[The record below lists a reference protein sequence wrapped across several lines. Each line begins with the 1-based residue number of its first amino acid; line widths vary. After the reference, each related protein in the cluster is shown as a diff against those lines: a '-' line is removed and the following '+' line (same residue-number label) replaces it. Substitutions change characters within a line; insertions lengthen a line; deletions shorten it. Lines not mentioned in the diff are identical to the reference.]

1 MVSSS
6 KHAFLIMA
14 HRDDLVF
21 RTLVEML
28 DDTRNDLFIH
38 MDAKLGSYDPSAIE
52 AACSKAGGVFHLSP
66 RVDVAWGGYQQITV
80 ALGLLSLAVK
90 VSDERGVPFSYYHLL
105 SGQDLPIQTQ
115 DHIHEFFSRNKGK
128 EFVGFDS
135 PGFEYQDRVQLIH
148 PFRGVIGGKSDHRV
162 LDLLD
167 KLACQAQKLFKMKR
181 YRDIDFQKG
190 SEWWSISDSLA
201 HYVLE
206 RRGWVERVFD
216 KRTYIADEIW
226 MQTLVLGSP
235 FRQRLSHMEF
245 DDAESA
251 TMRHIDWKRGAPY
264 VWHTCDFDELVD
276 SPMLFARKFDAKVDS
291 KVVEMVQERYSC
303 DEHAI

>member
-28 DDTRNDLFIH
+28 DDMRNDLFIH
-38 MDAKLGSYDPSAIE
+38 MDAKLGSYDPSATE
-52 AACSKAGGVFHLSP
+52 AACSKAGVFHLSP

-90 VSDERGVPFSYYHLL
+90 VSDEMGVPFSYYHLL

-115 DHIHEFFSRNKGK
+115 DYIHKFFHQYEGK

-135 PGFEYQDRVQLIH
+135 PDFRYADRVQIAHL
-148 PFRGVIGGKSDHRV
+148 FRGKIGGRGSNRV
-162 LDLLD
+162 LRSLD
-167 KLACQAQKLFKMKR
+167 WLACQLQEALGVKR
-181 YRDIDFQKG
+181 YRDVDFQKG
-190 SEWWSISDSLA
+190 VGWWSISDSLA
-201 HYVLE
+201 RYVLD
-206 RRGWVERVFD
+206 RRRWVENVFD
-216 KRTYIADEIW
+216 RYTYMADEIW
-226 MQTLVLGSP
+226 LQTLVLGSS
-235 FRQRLSHMEF
+235 FRQRLFHMEF